1 MDYLRQVHLH
11 RKGTL
16 HESPKFVRKEVSIA
30 ISIELTKLYNPLTD
44 SLRPFSIQSAL
55 TLGVNALYPRQ
66 FSDRVRRSFR
76 MKKIV
81 LLVAIC
87 AGIPALALGQQRPGS
102 LRGQVLDELGG
113 AIVGASVTAIDGK
126 GVEKSVVTNDSG
138 SYTING
144 LAPGK
149 YTVRAVNAGFAM
161 SETPDVEITAGKP
174 AQFDITLKVAIEEQK
189 VTVSSDAREVS
200 TEPENNAGA
209 VVLKGADID
218 ALPEDPDD
226 LAAALQAL
234 AGPSAGPNGGQIFVD
249 GFTGGRL
256 PPRASIREV
265 RINSNPFSAEYDR
278 LGFGRIEI
286 LTRPGTDR
294 YRGQVSLNFN
304 DDE

>member
-1 MDYLRQVHLH
+1 
-11 RKGTL
+11 
-16 HESPKFVRKEVSIA
+16 
-30 ISIELTKLYNPLTD
+30 
-44 SLRPFSIQSAL
+44 
-55 TLGVNALYPRQ
+55 
-66 FSDRVRRSFR
+66 

-87 AGIPALALGQQRPGS
+87 ASIPLLAFGQQRPGS

-126 GVEKSVVTNDSG
+126 GIEKAVVTNDSG

-149 YTVRAVNAGFAM
+149 YTVRATDAGFAM
-161 SETPDVEITAGKP
+161 SETPDVEVTAGK
-174 AQFDITLKVAIEEQK
+174 ALQLDITLKVAIEEQK
-189 VTVSSDAREVS
+189 VTVSSDAREVN

-209 VVLKGADID
+209 VVLKGDDIE
-218 ALPEDPDD
+218 ALPDDPDD

-234 AGPSAGPNGGQIFVD
+234 AGPSAGPSRGQIFVC
-249 GFTGGRL
+249 GFTGGGL
-256 PPRASIREV
+256 PPRASIREI

-286 LTRPGTDR
+286 L
-294 YRGQVSLNFN
+294 
-304 DDE
+304 